1 MFALQL
7 VGGFA
12 AGFNLPASLT
22 TRNAQSSVSM
32 AVPRASRREAL
43 SIGAAAAAF
52 VVASPP
58 RAAFASLDPNDM
70 SRFKKALEGV
80 NYLLDNWEQ
89 ETTECTKQ
97 AGGANECTDQP
108 DKVRYYVG
116 LRTTDHPLFQLDK
129 LYAKAQTQL
138 PDDADFEEWIE
149 ATEGLASQI
158 AKINELAYTCAA
170 PGRALL
176 PIPLTTSALETDAR
190 KNSCSKQVLVRR
202 VQPRRWQGA
211 GPQVPPPLPRA
222 GSKVQ
227 GVARDHHQ
235 APEALSARTARGGG
249 RRDRGLRGPCA
260 VARDSSASGQVD
272 QRTPAADHR
281 VLVLLWSAD
290 VFYGATLACVTS
302 FLPCQVRRRLWSHE
316 EATPHPARAA
326 ITQLGLWFGMCRDGD
341 ESPGRRSPRVFAA
354 HSADESALDQRLDG
368 GLGAHYL
375 QLWDQVPVS
384 YDDDWC
390 QSRVQE

>member
-1 MFALQL
+1 MLALQL

-22 TRNAQSSVSM
+22 TRNAQSPVSM

-97 AGGANECTDQP
+97 AGGTNECTDQP

-129 LYAKAQTQL
+129 LYAKAQTKL

-158 AKINELAYTCAA
+158 AKINELAYT
-170 PGRALL
+170 
-176 PIPLTTSALETDAR
+176 
-190 KNSCSKQVLVRR
+190 
-202 VQPRRWQGA
+202 
-211 GPQVPPPLPRA
+211 
-222 GSKVQ
+222 
-227 GVARDHHQ
+227 
-235 APEALSARTARGGG
+235 
-249 RRDRGLRGPCA
+249 
-260 VARDSSASGQVD
+260 
-272 QRTPAADHR
+272 
-281 VLVLLWSAD
+281 
-290 VFYGATLACVTS
+290 
-302 FLPCQVRRRLWSHE
+302 
-316 EATPHPARAA
+316 
-326 ITQLGLWFGMCRDGD
+326 
-341 ESPGRRSPRVFAA
+341 
-354 HSADESALDQRLDG
+354 
-368 GLGAHYL
+368 
-375 QLWDQVPVS
+375 
-384 YDDDWC
+384 
-390 QSRVQE
+390 

>member
-97 AGGANECTDQP
+97 AGGTNECTDQP

-129 LYAKAQTQL
+129 LYAKAQTKL

-176 PIPLTTSALETDAR
+176 PIPLTTRALETDAR
-190 KNSCSKQVLVRR
+190 KT
-202 VQPRRWQGA
+202 P
-211 GPQVPPPLPRA
+211 
-222 GSKVQ
+222 
-227 GVARDHHQ
+227 ARNRSSFGEYN
-235 APEALSARTARGGG
+235 PGGG
-249 RRDRGLRGPCA
+249 KE
-260 VARDSSASGQVD
+260 
-272 QRTPAADHR
+272 
-281 VLVLLWSAD
+281 
-290 VFYGATLACVTS
+290 
-302 FLPCQVRRRLWSHE
+302 QVRK
-316 EATPHPARAA
+316 
-326 ITQLGLWFGMCRDGD
+326 
-341 ESPGRRSPRVFAA
+341 
-354 HSADESALDQRLDG
+354 
-368 GLGAHYL
+368 YL
-375 QLWDQVPVS
+375 LLCQEQVVKS
-384 YDDDWC
+384 KA
-390 QSRVQE
+390 SLETIIKILKL